1 MNLAQ
6 GYLHAFLRQFRS
18 SLFSLLSLSLS
29 LSGIEERQRFFHIDS
44 SSIDTI
50 IAGFSTRVST
60 PPLNS
65 TTRGVERI
73 NLSLLQKR
81 RGPGAR

>member
-18 SLFSLLSLSLS
+18 SLFSLLSLS

>member
-29 LSGIEERQRFFHIDS
+29 GIEERQRFFHIDS

-50 IAGFSTRVST
+50 IARFSTRVST